1 MAGLRSRTCGR
12 DKAIPGVGRLEEE
25 GFNEEAGFDEEGFK
39 EEEGLVKE
47 AGFDNN
53 DKAVVLLI
61 SVVAV
66 GSAVGGGRDG

>member
-39 EEEGLVKE
+39 EEELVKE

-61 SVVAV
+61 LVVAV